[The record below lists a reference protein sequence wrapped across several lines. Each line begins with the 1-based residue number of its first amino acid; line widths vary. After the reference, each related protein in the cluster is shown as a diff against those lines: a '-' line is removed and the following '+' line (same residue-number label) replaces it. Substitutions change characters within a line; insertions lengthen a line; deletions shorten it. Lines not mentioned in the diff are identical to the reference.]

1 MKKKDLTNQ
10 FFGRLTVLYDT
21 GEREHGRVVWM
32 CQCSCGN
39 LIKVNSNKLLTGN
52 TRSCGCLL
60 REIASQ
66 KMYLYHE
73 QTDPNLLNQVFGKL
87 TVIEKLNEKN
97 TQNRRLWLCQCEC
110 GNIVKVST
118 NELMTGNTKSC
129 GCMQHKSFGE
139 EKIANILTSYKIPF
153 QREYIDLNYY
163 YINSNRH
170 PKFDF
175 FVNNNY
181 YIEYD
186 GIQHFMPQHF
196 FEPLEKQ
203 QQRDREKTNYCL
215 KSEIPLIRI
224 PYTHFDNISL
234 QDLLIS
240 TSKFIVEE

>member
-1 MKKKDLTNQ
+1 MR
-10 FFGRLTVLYDT
+10 RLTQDQNWV
-21 GEREHGRVVWM
+21 G
-32 CQCSCGN
+32 
-39 LIKVNSNKLLTGN
+39 SNPTAGITLALEQKYSLRKIAYILL
-52 TRSCGCLL
+52 LL
-60 REIASQ
+60 SIIIII
-66 KMYLYHE
+66 Y
-73 QTDPNLLNQVFGKL
+73 
-87 TVIEKLNEKN
+87 
-97 TQNRRLWLCQCEC
+97 
-110 GNIVKVST
+110 
-118 NELMTGNTKSC
+118 
-129 GCMQHKSFGE
+129 FGE

-240 TSKFIVEE
+240 TSKFIVEEQEDNNENSVYQ